1 MVTARIKFR
10 AALTLV
16 LSATLSACATYP
28 TEEDATNAEMS
39 IDQLK
44 AVRGYWAYD
53 GLVTS
58 QGQSLPI
65 DGVFLFE
72 GGVFLQQAVM
82 GDPADSA
89 AEAMA
94 HAGPYTATEKGVDL
108 KAQQTI
114 SISGSMERPLSFRAN
129 TDHQLTVTGSDDN
142 LKLVFGSG
150 TVQTFTRI
158 ASGPAEIYT
167 FDNGRLAFIDN
178 RFILVLGDST
188 EAVSG
193 YGTFTRSGDKL
204 ALNAERW
211 ASATDTNADIAAN
224 KQIVAHFDGNTL
236 PIAPNRSFRIIKDD
250 R

>member
-1 MVTARIKFR
+1 MATARTKFR
-10 AALTLV
+10 TALTLV
-16 LSATLSACATYP
+16 LSATLSACAAYP
-28 TEEDATNAEMS
+28 TEEAATNAEMS

-44 AVRGYWAYD
+44 AVQGYWAYD
-53 GLVTS
+53 GLVTT

-82 GDPADSA
+82 GDPADPA

-94 HAGPYTATEKGVDL
+94 HAGLYTATDKGVDL

-114 SISGSMERPLSFRAN
+114 SISDGTETPLSFRAN
-129 TDHQLTVTGSDDN
+129 TDHQLTVTRSDNN
-142 LKLVFGSG
+142 LRLVFGSG

-158 ASGPAEIYT
+158 ASGPAKIYT

-204 ALNAERW
+204 TLNAERW
-211 ASATDTNADIAAN
+211 ASATGTDADIAAN
-224 KQIVAHFDGNTL
+224 KQIVADFDGNTL
-236 PIAPNRSFRIIKDD
+236 IIAPHRSFRIVEDD